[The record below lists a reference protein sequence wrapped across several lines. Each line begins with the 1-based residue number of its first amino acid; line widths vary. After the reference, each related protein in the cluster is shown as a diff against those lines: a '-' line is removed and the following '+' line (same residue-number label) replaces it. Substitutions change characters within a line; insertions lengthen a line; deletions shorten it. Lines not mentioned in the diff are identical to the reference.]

1 MIDLEVA
8 LELMTDFA
16 EEVYETL
23 EGKYPRFIVEEWKD
37 KVFLSRQFKLGT
49 VTATE
54 TEILTQWAFI
64 EGVSIDEFTQNCIDS
79 SIEFMQMRQSLATLY
94 KGSLQA
100 AHTATPDQLP
110 TVIQGIIVNAQV
122 AMVAFARG
130 DDEIENALMD
140 SLANLTQGF
149 TDGA

>member
-1 MIDLEVA
+1 MTDLNIA

-16 EEVYETL
+16 EEVYEIM
-23 EGKYPRFIVEEWKD
+23 EGKYPRFLVEEWRD
-37 KVFLSRQFKLGT
+37 KVFLSRSYIRGSVST
-49 VTATE
+49 VE
-54 TEILTQWAFI
+54 MEMLNQWALI
-64 EGVSIDEFTQNCIDS
+64 DKVSVDQFVQNSINS

-100 AHTATPDQLP
+100 AATATPDQLP
-110 TVIQGIIVNAQV
+110 TVIQGIIANAEV
-122 AMVAFARG
+122 AMTAFAKG
-130 DDEIENALMD
+130 DVEIEKALMS